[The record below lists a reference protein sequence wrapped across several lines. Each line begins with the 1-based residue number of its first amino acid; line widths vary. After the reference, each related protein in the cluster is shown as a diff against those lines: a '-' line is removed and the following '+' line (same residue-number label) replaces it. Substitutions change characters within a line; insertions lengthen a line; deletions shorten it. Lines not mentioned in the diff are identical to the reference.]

1 MSLREF
7 ELLRSRDAQRS
18 HQKQTKRKKTKKQFQ
33 KRKQQIAEMRKRR
46 LDALPAVLHDA
57 QVLTFREWCALN
69 RISERTGRRIF
80 DSGTGPVVTQLSSMR
95 VGITVRANKEWQA
108 RRERVQP

>member
-1 MSLREF
+1 MSLRES
-7 ELLRSRDAQRS
+7 ELVLSPKNKTPKQRA
-18 HQKQTKRKKTKKQFQ
+18 KRKLELAKQ
-33 KRKQQIAEMRKRR
+33 RKER
-46 LDALPAVLHDA
+46 LDGLPAVLNDA

-95 VGITVRANKEWQA
+95 VGITVAANRAWQA
-108 RRERVQP
+108 SRERA

>member
-1 MSLREF
+1 MSLQADS
-7 ELLRSRDAQRS
+7 RSQRAQRS
-18 HQKQTKRKKTKKQFQ
+18 PQKQTKKTKKQFQ
-33 KRKQQIAEMRKRR
+33 RRKQQIAEMRKRR
-46 LDALPAVLHDA
+46 LDALPAVLNDA

-95 VGITVRANKEWQA
+95 IGVTVSNNKLWQQS
-108 RRERVQP
+108 RERA